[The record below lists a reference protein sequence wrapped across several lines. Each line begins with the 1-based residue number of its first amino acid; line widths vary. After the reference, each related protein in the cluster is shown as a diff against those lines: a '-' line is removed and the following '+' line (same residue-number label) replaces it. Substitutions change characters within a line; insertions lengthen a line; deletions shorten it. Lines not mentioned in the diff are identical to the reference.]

1 MRKIRKNN
9 RWYSVSSIRFPLW
22 SNRSP
27 SACAPLRQQSWQY
40 TANITFPLLSFVYCL
55 SSDWY
60 TDSLTMCL
68 YSTCHSGDPISARAG
83 INLYNIN
90 GFLTCGIWSKNVS
103 PLREGSINAK
113 HTKALIWLQ
122 NKREYEDWTWWQ
134 KVCVWVISIY
144 KQTSGETFHCSNA
157 SFWQRG
163 LFLAGHACQSL
174 KTSFSSLWIVKYSQ
188 INNSGDLFTRH
199 TSGPCF
205 ARGGPEHRRGQAAP
219 AGSFERLTGQGR
231 FRPGP
236 LPRNSSRE
244 GGATCCHHWEGGG
257 RSCVLLVWQ
266 GVGPLH

>member
-1 MRKIRKNN
+1 MVFWPVVFEVK
-9 RWYSVSSIRFPLW
+9 
-22 SNRSP
+22 
-27 SACAPLRQQSWQY
+27 
-40 TANITFPLLSFVYCL
+40 
-55 SSDWY
+55 
-60 TDSLTMCL
+60 MCL
-68 YSTCHSGDPISARAG
+68 LCGKVVLMQSTLKLWYDCRIKGNMKTGLGDRK
-83 INLYNIN
+83 
-90 GFLTCGIWSKNVS
+90 C
-103 PLREGSINAK
+103 
-113 HTKALIWLQ
+113 
-122 NKREYEDWTWWQ
+122 
-134 KVCVWVISIY
+134 VCVISIH
-144 KQTSGETFHCSNA
+144 KQISGETFHCSNA